1 MIRTL
6 VTPQQQNIS
15 ILLPKNFVG
24 KQVELIAFTIDEADI
39 KEPSTFDKTLTHFAS
54 ENSLA
59 KDWLTPQEDI
69 AWKNL

>member
-6 VTPQQQNIS
+6 LTPLQQNVS
-15 ILLPKNFVG
+15 ILLPEDFVG
-24 KQVELIAFTIDEADI
+24 KQVELIAFTIDETAT
-39 KEPSTFDKTLTHFAS
+39 KENETLDKTLTHFAS

-69 AWKNL
+69 AWATL